1 MRIRYLYRG
10 NEKIFDQMTDAVV
23 LGRPRAGV
31 HVDIDLSPD
40 LRVSRP
46 HARISA
52 ADGFYWIEDLGSANG
67 TEVDGTS
74 IKGRGKVQ
82 FEPGQTIRI
91 SDTTVQI
98 EIPVVEPDLDPS
110 WGSVDRTLVDTHDT
124 RLDIVE
130 MIDAAAP
137 VFEPGQAIDPNRAQ
151 ALALLYELPLQFG
164 EQTEL
169 DALFQT
175 IIERLVAI
183 IPAASRGALLLEE
196 QAGGELL
203 LKAHVPAGQPSVSMT
218 LASRTMARRQG
229 FIWHEGLDP
238 SQSQFLNRIK
248 AGMYVPLIWKGQVMG
263 AACVDNSD
271 GGTIFTADDL
281 RLMLAVAHYAAMAAM
296 QNQLQTELRR
306 NAALLGRLLT
316 NFSPKIRD
324 TLLSRAAHGRLR
336 LGGERSEVVILVSDV
351 RGFTKLT
358 SGMDTD
364 DVMDLLNDYFSALVE
379 AIFKHDGTV
388 DKITGDAILSVF
400 GSPEPD
406 PLRHEKAVRAAMAMQ
421 SAMTEVTEQRKR
433 RGQVTCMIGIGVHC
447 GEVLHGF
454 IGSNDRMELTV
465 IGEAANWT
473 ARYCDG
479 AGGGEILL
487 SPAMHQRLWR
497 YIDTELITIE
507 TKHEGSL
514 SAYRLN
520 GIKGPG
526 IKGPARI

>member
-1 MRIRYLYRG
+1 MRIRYRYRG
-10 NEKIFDQMTDAVV
+10 NEKIFDRSAELVII
-23 LGRPRAGV
+23 GRPRPGV
-31 HVDIDLSPD
+31 HVDIDLTPD

-46 HARISA
+46 HARISI
-52 ADGFYWIEDLGSANG
+52 ADGDYWIEDLGSANG
-67 TEVDGTS
+67 TEVDGQP
-74 IKGRGKVQ
+74 IKGKGRLRL
-82 FEPGQTIRI
+82 EPGQTIRI
-91 SDTTVQI
+91 SDTTI
-98 EIPVVEPDLDPS
+98 EVEMPAGQSDLDPGWAS
-110 WGSVDRTLVDTHDT
+110 NERTLVETHDT
-124 RLDIVE
+124 RFDIAE

-137 VFEPGQAIDPNRAQ
+137 IFEPGQLITPDRAQ
-151 ALALLYELPLQFG
+151 AFALLYELPLQFG

-183 IPAASRGALLLEE
+183 IPAASRGALLLED
-196 QAGGELL
+196 QTTGELL

-218 LASRTMARRQG
+218 LASRAMARRQG

-238 SQSQFLNRIK
+238 SRSQFLNRIK

-263 AACVDNSD
+263 VACVDNSD
-271 GGTIFTADDL
+271 GGTIFTTDDL

-296 QNQLQTELRR
+296 QNQMQDELRR
-306 NAALLGRLLT
+306 NTALLSRLLT

-336 LGGERSEVVILVSDV
+336 LGGERSEVVILVSDI
-351 RGFTKLT
+351 RGFTMLT

-364 DVMDLLNDYFSALVE
+364 DVMDLLNDYFSALVD

-388 DKITGDAILSVF
+388 DKITGDAILAVF

-406 PLRHEKAVRAAMAMQ
+406 PLRHEKAVRAAVAMQ
-421 SAMTEVTEQRKR
+421 SAMTEVSEQRKR
-433 RGQVTCMIGIGVHC
+433 RGQVTCTIGIGVHC

-473 ARYCDG
+473 ARYCAG
-479 AGGGEILL
+479 AAGGEILI
-487 SPAMHQRLWR
+487 SPALHQRLWR
-497 YIDTELITIE
+497 YIDTELITID

-514 SAYRLN
+514 SAYRLK
-520 GIKGPG
+520 GIKSA
-526 IKGPARI
+526 ARG

>member
-1 MRIRYLYRG
+1 LGKIRLAPG
-10 NEKIFDQMTDAVV
+10 HKI
-23 LGRPRAGV
+23 G
-31 HVDIDLSPD
+31 
-40 LRVSRP
+40 
-46 HARISA
+46 
-52 ADGFYWIEDLGSANG
+52 
-67 TEVDGTS
+67 
-74 IKGRGKVQ
+74 
-82 FEPGQTIRI
+82 I
-91 SDTTVQI
+91 SDTTI
-98 EIPVVEPDLDPS
+98 EVDIPLVATDLEPRWAD
-110 WGSVDRTLVDTHDT
+110 DRTLVETHDT
-124 RLDIVE
+124 RLDIAE

-137 VFEPGQAIDPNRAQ
+137 VFELGKSIDPDRAQ

-183 IPAASRGALLLEE
+183 IPAATRGALLLED
-196 QAGGELL
+196 QANGELL

-229 FIWHEGLDP
+229 FIWREGLDP

-248 AGMYVPLIWKGQVMG
+248 AGMYVPLVWKGRVMG
-263 AACVDNSD
+263 VACVDNSD

-296 QNQLQTELRR
+296 QNQLQDELRR
-306 NAALLGRLLT
+306 NSALLSRLLT

-358 SGMDTD
+358 AGMDTD
-364 DVMDLLNDYFSALVE
+364 DVMDLLNDYFSALVD

-388 DKITGDAILSVF
+388 DKITGDAILAVF

-406 PLRHEKAVRAAMAMQ
+406 PLRHEKGLRAALTMQ
-421 SAMTEVTEQRKR
+421 SVMMEVSERRKR
-433 RGQVTCMIGIGVHC
+433 RGQATCSIGIGVHC

-454 IGSNDRMELTV
+454 IGSNDRMELTI

-479 AGGGEILL
+479 AAGGEILI

-497 YIDTELITIE
+497 FIETELITID
-507 TKHEGSL
+507 TKHEGIL
-514 SAYRLN
+514 NAYRLK
-520 GIKGPG
+520 GIKTA
-526 IKGPARI
+526 ARG

>member
-1 MRIRYLYRG
+1 MRIRYRYRG
-10 NEKIFDQMTDAVV
+10 NEKTFDQPSEVVV
-23 LGRPRAGV
+23 LGRPRPGV

-52 ADGFYWIEDLGSANG
+52 EGGNCWIEDLGSANG
-67 TEVDGTS
+67 TKVDGQP
-74 IKGRGKVQ
+74 IKGKGKLRL
-82 FEPGQTIRI
+82 EPGQIIRI
-91 SDTTVQI
+91 SDTTL
-98 EIPVVEPDLDPS
+98 ELELPEPAS
-110 WGSVDRTLVDTHDT
+110 DRTSGWASNDGTLVNTHDS
-124 RLDIVE
+124 RLDIAE

-137 VFEPGQAIDPNRAQ
+137 VFEPGQPIDLERAQ

-164 EQTEL
+164 EQIEL

-183 IPAASRGALLLEE
+183 IPAASRGALLLED
-196 QAGGELL
+196 QTTGELL

-229 FIWHEGLDP
+229 FIWREGLDP

-248 AGMYVPLIWKGQVMG
+248 AGMYVPLIWKGRVMG
-263 AACVDNSD
+263 VACVDNSD
-271 GGTIFTADDL
+271 GGTVFTADDL
-281 RLMLAVAHYAAMAAM
+281 RVMLAVAHYAAMAAM
-296 QNQLQTELRR
+296 QNQLQAELRR
-306 NAALLGRLLT
+306 NAALLSRLLT
-316 NFSPKIRD
+316 NFSPKMRD

-358 SGMDTD
+358 AGMDTD
-364 DVMDLLNDYFSALVE
+364 DVMDLLNDYFSALAD
-379 AIFKHDGTV
+379 AIFKYDGTV
-388 DKITGDAILSVF
+388 DKITGDAILAVF

-406 PLRHEKAVRAAMAMQ
+406 PLRHEKGVRAALAMQ
-421 SAMTEVTEQRKR
+421 SVMQQISEKRKR
-433 RGQVTCMIGIGVHC
+433 RGQVTCTIGIGVHC

-454 IGSNDRMELTV
+454 IGSNERMELTV

-479 AGGGEILL
+479 AAGGEILI

-497 YIDTELITIE
+497 YIDTELITIA

-514 SAYRLN
+514 GAYRL
-520 GIKGPG
+520 KGLRNT
-526 IKGPARI
+526 ARN